1 MKIINNIRNYINDP
15 YQEIIIRKNY
25 IDITNYIK
33 LGIIKDSEIEVIGE
47 FNIIVKGNNL
57 VIKKLLNNEILISGD
72 IKNIEFRWLHEKYSN
87 TKNNR

>member
-57 VIKKLLNNEILISGD
+57 VIKKLLNSEILISGD
-72 IKNIEFRWLHEKYSN
+72 IKNIEFR
-87 TKNNR
+87 

>member
-57 VIKKLLNNEILISGD
+57 VIKKLLNSEILISGD
-72 IKNIEFRWLHEKYSN
+72 IKSIEFRWLHEKYSN

>member
-1 MKIINNIRNYINDP
+1 MKIIKNIINYINDP

-57 VIKKLLNNEILISGD
+57 VIKKLLNSEILISGD
-72 IKNIEFRWLHEKYSN
+72 IKNIEFR
-87 TKNNR
+87 

>member
-72 IKNIEFRWLHEKYSN
+72 IKNIEFRWLHEQYSN

>member
-72 IKNIEFRWLHEKYSN
+72 IKNIEFR
-87 TKNNR
+87 

>member
-87 TKNNR
+87 TKDNR